1 MIEYQPGAYKFRD
14 YLASIFEWTQENE
27 NKNPI
32 HYYFPITSLD
42 LAKYNEV
49 VKWGYKKDIP
59 VIELLWEIMERKKY
73 ERTN

>member
-1 MIEYQPGAYKFRD
+1 MIKPKCWKLCD
-14 YLASIFEWTQENE
+14 YLQSIYEWTQENE

-42 LAKYNEV
+42 LAKYNDV
-49 VKWGYKKDIP
+49 VKRGYKKDFP
-59 VIELLWEIMERKKY
+59 VILLLWEIMERKKY

>member
-1 MIEYQPGAYKFRD
+1 MIKPKCWKLCD
-14 YLASIFEWTQENE
+14 YLQSIYEWTQENE

-42 LAKYNEV
+42 LAKYNDV
-49 VKWGYKKDIP
+49 VKRGYKKDIP